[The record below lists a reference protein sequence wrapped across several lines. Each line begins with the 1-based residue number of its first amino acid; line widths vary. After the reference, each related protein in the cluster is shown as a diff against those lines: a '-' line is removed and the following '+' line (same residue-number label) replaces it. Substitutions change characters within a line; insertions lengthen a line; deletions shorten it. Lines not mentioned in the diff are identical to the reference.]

1 MRLLVVVLL
10 FGLVAGCQAFPVYED
25 PPKQQKVEKLWKARD
40 LCLLANTP
48 RFDDHVSDPRKVARF
63 VADSCSN
70 ETNQLM
76 AMAIPEP
83 NEKARLAFQQ
93 EAERRAAAIVVDFR
107 RVDAATERHKQVG
120 APTPLQ

>member
-1 MRLLVVVLL
+1 MRSPVVLLL
-10 FGLVAGCQAFPVYED
+10 FGLVAGCQAFPVYEN
-25 PPKQQKVEKLWKARD
+25 PPKQQKVERLWKARD

-48 RFDDHVSDPRKVARF
+48 RFDDHISDPRKVARF
-63 VADSCSN
+63 VANSCNN

-76 AMAIPEP
+76 EMAIPEP
-83 NEKARLAFQQ
+83 DDKARLAFQR

-107 RVDAATERHKQVG
+107 RVDAATERHKEVG

>member
-1 MRLLVVVLL
+1 MRSFVIVLL
-10 FGLVAGCQAFPVYED
+10 FGLAGCQAIPVYEN
-25 PPKQQKVEKLWKARD
+25 PPKQQKVERLWKARD

-48 RFDDHVSDPRKVARF
+48 QFDDHVSDPRKVARF
-63 VADSCSN
+63 VANSCSN

-76 AMAIPEP
+76 EMAIPEP

-107 RVDAATERHKQVG
+107 RVDAVTERHKQIG